1 MKGIAAAFLF
11 TFPTSKTSILST
23 RTSLINYYSSSS
35 FVAICV
41 YAPPHDYALN
51 LAGQIGED
59 ANIVC
64 ASFREVFNMAQFG
77 ATNHTHT
84 HTQSTPTSHSCCCCC
99 CMLPMKKRNMQSF
112 HTSSQASQPAKL
124 NHLARTRFVEEDNER
139 LKRYLHVSTSAA
151 ETNANLFG
159 SFGFGP
165 TQTSS
170 GSAAARLLTSPN
182 LSHCFLL
189 MVPFAEAGFPLPFL
203 WPMPLP

>member
-84 HTQSTPTSHSCCCCC
+84 HTIHTHVPF
-99 CMLPMKKRNMQSF
+99 MLLLLLHVANEKAQYAKLP
-112 HTSSQASQPAKL
+112 HVEPSQPASQ
-124 NHLARTRFVEEDNER
+124 AQ
-139 LKRYLHVSTSAA
+139 
-151 ETNANLFG
+151 
-159 SFGFGP
+159 P
-165 TQTSS
+165 S
-170 GSAAARLLTSPN
+170 GKDSIR
-182 LSHCFLL
+182 
-189 MVPFAEAGFPLPFL
+189 GRR
-203 WPMPLP
+203 